1 MFTVMVKTFSQS
13 SSLGSVYV
21 ASGGETSILGQ
32 HNFQNGN
39 GTLNMGILATERS
52 APVGLFSWVSSNGGS
67 WINAS
72 NSAFVDGYAR
82 SYGSGAFTFPIGDN
96 GVYRPA
102 AVSTA
107 SDANPA
113 TAAYYGVS
121 GSSAITSN
129 VAGGNHPV
137 LPSGGPFN
145 TSSKASTISN
155 VDNVE
160 YWDIDGTT
168 AAKITLTWD
177 ANSNVNTMTNGSLT
191 MLTIVG
197 WNGTQW
203 VEVPSTVDANQ
214 LLQTTSATAFTG
226 STSTPLTTGSI
237 TTNAAI
243 VPSSF
248 TVYTLASKSSINLTI
263 EKSAPTSVSANTNF
277 AYTLKITNKGNVPTT
292 GTITVRDNLP
302 AGIAFLTST
311 GTSAGWA
318 CNANA
323 QLVTCISSTPI
334 TVDGDAVIIL
344 NVTATASGTYRNT
357 ATVIGGG
364 DPSVTPKS
372 SDEVLTVVGSSF
384 GLLSAKAFLQGPFN
398 PTLSLMS
405 DALRTQSLIPST
417 QPYGSLSDFAYTGT
431 ESVAASVLTVSG
443 NNAIVDWV
451 LLELRSASSPSTI
464 IARRAALIQRDGDI
478 VDTDGTSAVAFS
490 GLTLGT
496 NYHVAV
502 RHRNHLG
509 VMTAT
514 PVAISS
520 TVSTVNFTSNSTAN
534 FNVSSPYAQYTFTN
548 GTSTGIRTMWA
559 GNASGD
565 DMVIFQGPDSD
576 VDYVFS
582 NVFLAPGNTL
592 GDANFI
598 RTNYLRTDLNL
609 DGNTIYQGPD
619 SDTDLVFF
627 NILFY
632 YILGNPSRFPN
643 AIITQQIP

>member
-1 MFTVMVKTFSQS
+1 MVKAFSQS
-13 SSLGSVYV
+13 SSLGSIYV
-21 ASGGETSILGQ
+21 SSGGEMTIFGQ
-32 HNFQNGN
+32 HDFQNGN
-39 GTLNMGILATERS
+39 GTINAGIIATERS
-52 APVGLFSWVSSNGGS
+52 APIGLFSWVPSNGGS

-96 GVYRPA
+96 NVYRPA
-102 AVSTA
+102 AVSAA
-107 SDANPA
+107 SSTNPA

-121 GSSAITSN
+121 GSSAVTSN

-145 TSSKASTISN
+145 TTSKASTINS

-177 ANSNVNTMTNGSLT
+177 ANSNVNTMTGGSLT
-191 MLTIVG
+191 TLTIVG

-203 VEVPSTVDANQ
+203 VEIPSTIDASQ
-214 LLQTTSATAFTG
+214 LLQNTSATAFTG
-226 STSTPLTTGSI
+226 STSTFSTGSI

-248 TVYTLASKSSINLTI
+248 SVYTLASKSSVDLTI
-263 EKSAPTSVSANTNF
+263 NKSAPASVPANTNF
-277 AYTLKITNKGNVPTT
+277 AYTLTITNNGTVSTT
-292 GTITVRDNLP
+292 GNITVQDNLP
-302 AGIAFLTST
+302 TGIAFLTGT
-311 GTSAGWA
+311 GSGWSCSANG
-318 CNANA
+318 
-323 QLVTCISSTPI
+323 QLVTCTTPTSIVAGGNIMI
-334 TVDGDAVIIL
+334 TL
-344 NVTATASGTYRNT
+344 NVAATVAGTYNNT

-364 DPSVTPKS
+364 DPSATAKS
-372 SDEVLTVVGSSF
+372 SNTVTTIVGSSV
-384 GLLSAKAFLQGPFN
+384 GLVSVKAFLQGPFN
-398 PTLSLMS
+398 PNLGLMS

-431 ESVAASVLTVSG
+431 ENVAASVLTVSG

-451 LLELRSASSPSTI
+451 LLELRSSSSPSTI

-478 VDTDGTSAVAFS
+478 VDTDGTSAVTFV
-490 GLTLGT
+490 GLAPG
-496 NYHVAV
+496 NYYLAV

-509 VMTAT
+509 VMTANT
-514 PVAISS
+514 VAISS
-520 TVSTVNFTSNSTAN
+520 TVSSVNFTNNSITN
-534 FNVSSPYAQYTFTN
+534 FNVSSPYAQYTFTS

-565 DMVIFQGPDSD
+565 AMVIFQGPGSD

-598 RTNYLRTDLNL
+598 NTNYLRSDFNL

-619 SDTDLVFF
+619 SDTDIVFF
-627 NILFY
+627 NLLFY
-632 YILGNPSRFPN
+632 YILGNPAQFPN

>member
-1 MFTVMVKTFSQS
+1 MVKTFSQS

-21 ASGGETSILGQ
+21 SGGGEIAISGQ

-39 GTLNMGILATERS
+39 GTLSMGILATERS
-52 APVGLFSWVSSNGGS
+52 PLGLISWTSTEGS

-82 SYGSGAFTFPIGDN
+82 SYGSGTFTFPVGDN
-96 GVYRPA
+96 GVYRPV

-107 SDANPA
+107 SNGTF

-137 LPSGGPFN
+137 LPASGPFN
-145 TSSKASTISN
+145 TATKASTIN
-155 VDNVE
+155 IVDNVE
-160 YWDIDGTT
+160 YWDINGSV
-168 AAKITLTWD
+168 AAKITLTWN
-177 ANSNVNTMTNGSLT
+177 ANSNVNTMTNGNLT
-191 MLTIVG
+191 ALTIVG

-203 VEVPSTVDANQ
+203 VEVPSTFDANQ
-214 LLQTTSATAFTG
+214 LLQTTSATVFTG
-226 STSTPLTTGSI
+226 STSTPTTGSI

-243 VPSSF
+243 VPNSF
-248 TVYTLASKSSINLTI
+248 TVYTLASKSSIDLTI
-263 EKSAPTSVSANTNF
+263 NKSAPTSVSANTNF
-277 AYTLKITNKGNVPTT
+277 AYTLTITNNGTVSTT
-292 GTITVRDNLP
+292 GNITVQDNLP
-302 AGIAFLTST
+302 AGIAFLTGT
-311 GTSAGWA
+311 GSGWS
-318 CNANA
+318 CTANQ
-323 QLVTCISSTPI
+323 QLVTCVGSTPI
-334 TVDGDAVIIL
+334 IAGGNAVVTL
-344 NVTATASGTYRNT
+344 NVTATTAGTYKNT

-364 DPSVTPKS
+364 DPSATAKS
-372 SDEVLTVVGSSF
+372 SNEVTTIVGSSV
-384 GLLSAKAFLQGPFN
+384 GLLSVKAFLQGSFN
-398 PTLSLMS
+398 PTLGSMS

-417 QPYGSLSDFAYTGT
+417 QPYGGLTDFAYTGT

-451 LLELRSASSPSTI
+451 LLELRSSSNPSTI

-478 VDTDGTSAVAFS
+478 VDTDGTSPVAFA
-490 GLTLGT
+490 GLTPG
-496 NYHVAV
+496 NYRVAV

-509 VMTAT
+509 VMTANT
-514 PVAISS
+514 VAISS
-520 TVSTVNFTSNSTAN
+520 TVSSVNFTNNTITN

-548 GTSTGIRTMWA
+548 GPSTGIRTMWA

-565 DMVIFQGPDSD
+565 AMVIFQGPDSD

-598 RTNYLRTDLNL
+598 RTNYLRTDFNM

-627 NILFY
+627 NVLFY
-632 YILGNPSRFPN
+632 YILGNPSQFPN